1 MTNMISDAVL
11 NKFRSVLRPEDV
23 VTDDKICES
32 YGHDWTHLKGKA
44 ALVLFPRTTAEV
56 SNLLKIC
63 NAEKISVIP
72 SGGRTGLAGAAV
84 ATAHEVVISLDRM
97 NKILGIDNIGMSVT
111 AEAGVVIQTLQE
123 KVREAGFF
131 YPIDLASKGSCQL
144 GGNIATNAG
153 GLKLIRYG
161 GTREHVL
168 GLEVVLANG
177 DICDL
182 NFNLKKD
189 NSGYDLKNLF
199 IASEGTLGII
209 TKATMRIMPKP
220 KELKLVV
227 MTMNSFSSI
236 LEVLRLA
243 NRSGLQLT
251 AFEFFTRQALDIVL
265 KHHKEIRDPFQNT
278 YPYYVLIEYEQVSS
292 LSDEQMQE
300 LLEEAMEKTWVQD
313 ALIATNSTEFKQFW
327 GMRENISESV
337 SVEAMV
343 RKNDVTIPI
352 AQLAEFDQEVEK
364 IIHSAPKDIRMVLFG
379 HIGDGNI
386 HINYLGPKSGDRER
400 FLSEVH
406 QLEEKVFVVIKRL
419 RGSISA
425 EHGIGLIKKEDLK
438 QTRTQAQITLMR
450 QIKNV
455 FDPNEILNPGK
466 IFD

>member
-1 MTNMISDAVL
+1 MKKISDAVL
-11 NKFRSVLRPEDV
+11 DKFRTVLRNEDV
-23 VTDDKICES
+23 VTDEKLCES

-44 ALVLFPRTTAEV
+44 SVILFPRSTQEV
-56 SNLLKIC
+56 SGILKIC
-63 NAEKISVIP
+63 NSEKISVIP

-84 ATAHEVVISLDRM
+84 ATESEVVLSLEKM
-97 NKILGIDNIGMSVT
+97 NKILEIDTIGMSVT
-111 AEAGVVIQTLQE
+111 AEAGVIIQALQE
-123 KVREAGFF
+123 KIREAGFF
-131 YPIDLASKGSCQL
+131 YPVDLASKGSCQL

-199 IASEGTLGII
+199 VTSEGTLGVI

-227 MTMNSFSSI
+227 MTLNQFSGI

-243 NRSGLQLT
+243 NMSGLQLT

-265 KHHKEIRDPFQNT
+265 KHHKEIRDPFQNS
-278 YPYYVLIEYEQVSS
+278 YANYVLIEYEQISS
-292 LSDEQMQE
+292 LADAQMQE
-300 LLEEAMEKTWVQD
+300 LLEEAMEKGWVQD
-313 ALIATNSTEFKQFW
+313 ALIATNSAEFRQFW

-337 SVEAMV
+337 AVEAMV
-343 RKNDVTIPI
+343 RKNDITIPI
-352 AQLAEFDQEVEK
+352 AKLADFDREAQKV
-364 IIHSAPKDIRMVLFG
+364 IQSAPKDIRLVLFG

-386 HINYLGPKSGDRER
+386 HINYLGPKDGDREK
-400 FLSEVH
+400 FLSDVH
-406 QLEEKVFVVIKRL
+406 KLEEKVFTIIKGM

-438 QTRTQAQITLMR
+438 QTRTPAQIEMMR
-450 QIKNV
+450 QIKKI
-455 FDPNEILNPGK
+455 FDPNGILNPGK

>member
-1 MTNMISDAVL
+1 MSHKISDAIL

-32 YGHDWTHLKGKA
+32 YGHDWTHLQGKA
-44 ALVLFPRTTAEV
+44 SLVLFPRSTTEV
-56 SNLLKIC
+56 SRALKIC
-63 NAEKISVIP
+63 NEEKIAVIP

-84 ATAHEVVISLDRM
+84 ATANEVVISLDRM
-97 NKILGIDNIGMSVT
+97 NKILEIDSIGMSVT
-111 AEAGVVIQTLQE
+111 AEAGVIIQALQE
-123 KVREAGFF
+123 KVRDAGYF
-131 YPIDLASKGSCQL
+131 YPVDLASKGSCQL

-168 GLEVVLANG
+168 GLEVVLASG
-177 DICDL
+177 EICDL

-209 TKATMRIMPKP
+209 TKATMRIMPQP
-220 KELKLVV
+220 KELMLVV
-227 MTMNSFSSI
+227 MTMTSFSGI

-243 NRSGLQLT
+243 NQSGLQLT

-265 KHHKEIRDPFQNT
+265 KHHKEIRDPFQNP

-292 LSDEQMQE
+292 LSDEQMQD
-300 LLEEAMEKTWVQD
+300 LLEKAMEKSWVSD
-313 ALIATNSTEFKQFW
+313 ALIATNSSEFKQFW

-352 AQLAEFDQEVEK
+352 AKLAEFDQEAEK
-364 IIHSAPKDIRMVLFG
+364 VVRAAPHDIRMVLFG

-386 HINYLGPKSGDRER
+386 HINYLGPKDGDRGH
-400 FLSEVH
+400 FLAEVH
-406 QLEEKVFVVIKRL
+406 KLEGKIFSVIKQL

-438 QTRTQAQITLMR
+438 HTRTDSQIDLMR
-450 QIKNV
+450 RMKKL
-455 FDPNEILNPGK
+455 FDPNHILNPGK

>member
-1 MTNMISDAVL
+1 MKKISDAVL
-11 NKFRSVLRPEDV
+11 DKFRTVLRNEDV
-23 VTDDKICES
+23 VTDEKLCES

-44 ALVLFPRTTAEV
+44 SVILFPRSTQEV
-56 SNLLKIC
+56 SGILKIC
-63 NAEKISVIP
+63 NSEKISVIP

-84 ATAHEVVISLDRM
+84 ATESEVVLSLEKM
-97 NKILGIDNIGMSVT
+97 NKILEIDTIGMSVT
-111 AEAGVVIQTLQE
+111 AEAGVIIQALQE
-123 KVREAGFF
+123 KIREAGFF
-131 YPIDLASKGSCQL
+131 YPVDLASKGSCQL

-199 IASEGTLGII
+199 VTSEGTLGVI

-227 MTMNSFSSI
+227 MTLNQFSGI

-243 NRSGLQLT
+243 NMSGLQLT

-265 KHHKEIRDPFQNT
+265 KHHKEIRDPFQNS
-278 YPYYVLIEYEQVSS
+278 YANYVLIEYEQISS
-292 LSDEQMQE
+292 LADAQMQE
-300 LLEEAMEKTWVQD
+300 LLEEAMEKGWVQD
-313 ALIATNSTEFKQFW
+313 ALIATNSAEFRQFW

-337 SVEAMV
+337 AVEAMV
-343 RKNDVTIPI
+343 RKNDITIPI
-352 AQLAEFDQEVEK
+352 AKLADFDREAQK
-364 IIHSAPKDIRMVLFG
+364 IIQSAPKDIRLVLFG

-386 HINYLGPKSGDRER
+386 HINYLGPKDGDREK
-400 FLSEVH
+400 FLSDVH
-406 QLEEKVFVVIKRL
+406 KLEEKVFTIIKGM

-438 QTRTQAQITLMR
+438 QTRTPAQIEMMR
-450 QIKNV
+450 QIKKI
-455 FDPNEILNPGK
+455 FDPNGILNPGK